1 MSSRRPSGIEF
12 EESDTDGHL
21 MEQAFERLQP
31 PPEEAKPPPPAPLAP
46 AKPVRSKRV
55 PVTNRPDDEIDLH
68 GMTREEA
75 IHAVQNFILSSHRA
89 GFRQVLIITG
99 RGRRSGGQGPV
110 LKQSVEQWLQRNG
123 KPYLRDFGE
132 APGEWGGSGALWV
145 FLKN

>member
-1 MSSRRPSGIEF
+1 MPAKRPSGIEF
-12 EESDTDGHL
+12 DASDADGQL
-21 MEQAFERLQP
+21 MEQAFERLKP
-31 PPEEAKPPPPAPLAP
+31 PPEDLKPSPAPPALPSPPTRA
-46 AKPVRSKRV
+46 KRV
-55 PVTNRPDDEIDLH
+55 PLTNRPDDEIDLH

-89 GFRQVLIITG
+89 GFRNVLIITG

-110 LKQSVEQWLQRNG
+110 LTQSVEQWLQRNG

-132 APGEWGGSGALWV
+132 APGEWGGAGALWV